1 MKRQPKEWGEIF
13 ANQISDKG
21 LTPQID
27 EELVQVNGATKQN
40 NPIKKAWVSTVLPDS
55 HAGPNCE
62 VSSQQD
68 TGIRDV
74 AGPFTG
80 PSSYRVN

>member
-27 EELVQVNGATKQN
+27 EELVHVNGTTKQN
-40 NPIKKAWVSTVLPDS
+40 NPIKKAGKGHGQTFLQRRQRN
-55 HAGPNCE
+55 G
-62 VSSQQD
+62 
-68 TGIRDV
+68 
-74 AGPFTG
+74 
-80 PSSYRVN
+80 

>member
-27 EELVQVNGATKQN
+27 EELVHVNGTTKQN
-40 NPIKKAWVSTVLPDS
+40 NPLKKRAKDMDRHFFKDDKETANRYVKRCSTSLIS
-55 HAGPNCE
+55 G
-62 VSSQQD
+62 
-68 TGIRDV
+68 GR
-74 AGPFTG
+74 
-80 PSSYRVN
+80 